1 MDSTLRG
8 NTISSRVVA
17 TVESRDDHVGSTVVD
32 SDAYR
37 IASVSVPGQLVKLEG
52 TVDKHRAIVMV
63 DSGSTGDFISEKL
76 VQSCK
81 LYKRKYECAKTVWLA
96 DGKEHIIESYVASTI
111 ELGDLIERVE
121 LAVIPLVGY
130 DVILGIPWLTRHN
143 PVIDWSTSTVSVRVG
158 NQISRLPEYKES
170 NTPAVELVSR
180 LQVVRDV
187 EKGEQMY
194 LALVRPLQVDSGD
207 KQLVSN
213 SSTTSLVK
221 EFSDVF
227 PDDLPKGLPPKRAA
241 DHKIELEP
249 GQIPPSRPTYR
260 MSQPEMDELKKQLAE
275 LMEKGFITESKSPY
289 GAPVLFVK
297 KKDGTL
303 RMCIDYRAL
312 NKITIKNKYPLP
324 RIDDLLDRLL
334 GAKYFSK
341 IDLRSGYHQ
350 VRIAEEDVPKT
361 AFRTRYGHYEFLV
374 MPFGL
379 TNAPATFMHLMQ
391 QTFRKYLDDFV
402 IVFLDDVLVYS
413 RSKEEHD
420 KHLRIVLETLREN
433 KLYAKLSKCEFYSK
447 EISFLGHVINEHGI
461 KMEPSKVD
469 AVSKWPQP
477 KNVHDIR
484 SFLGLAGYYRRF
496 VKDFS
501 KIASPLT
508 ELLHKSKKFQWTD
521 EQEQAFHT
529 LKVAV
534 SSAPVLIVPDPKL
547 AYTVLTDASGYAI
560 GAALCQDH
568 GNGLQPCAYL
578 SRKMNE
584 HEKNYP
590 VHEQELLAIVH
601 ALREWRHYLLGNRFT
616 VITDH
621 RSLQYLATQDKLSAR
636 QTRWS
641 EFLQQFDFEI
651 KYRPGKENDVA
662 DGLSRRPDHLS
673 SMNESSIS
681 IDNEL
686 VDLIK
691 TEYQNDPV
699 TKHILEKGN
708 KKFTVRDGLIYT
720 ADNKLY
726 IPGSE
731 NVRSM
736 VMKENHDTPM
746 NGHLGEFKT
755 LEKLSR
761 FSYWPNMRKSV
772 QEYISQC
779 QSCQLNKSSNQL
791 PIGLLQS
798 LDIPGKRWGT
808 VSLDLITQLPVT
820 RSGHDAII
828 VMVDK
833 FSKMVHYAATTTK
846 CTTEQVA
853 RIFLDTVVRL
863 HGIPK
868 YIISDRDPRFTS
880 SFWQQLWKLHG
891 TQLKMS
897 TAYHPQTDGQTERA
911 NRTLEDILRHYVSN
925 KQDDWD
931 EHLTAAEIAVNNSV
945 QASTGFT
952 PYFLNYGEH
961 PWFPAQVSLDSVTN
975 DTLYDVMQQL
985 NNNLQM
991 AKRNMELARDR
1002 QTHYANVH
1010 RRDFVFKEG
1019 EEVLLSTQN
1028 LKLPKGI
1035 TPKLSNRYIGPFK
1048 IVDVVSPTAYK
1059 LQLPDTMK
1067 IHPVFHVSLL
1077 KAYNSGGNND
1087 HEQKVIEIVD
1097 ESKREYEVDKL
1108 LGKRFGKDSQME
1120 YLVLWKGYPD
1130 TESTWESYET
1140 VKDLKALD
1148 EFEQITQTQSK
1159 SNGRDQGIVNHI
1171 WRKWTKSQVQKYIMS
1186 LILPD
1191 TLGVTSSELVNIM
1204 KRHQLN
1210 GEKLTQ
1216 LTAEVLVEMGLSE
1229 AASEWMMEQLELLF
1243 RDKTTYKGLYAS
1255 S

>member
-17 TVESRDDHVGSTVVD
+17 AVESRDDHVGSTLVD

-81 LYKRKYECAKTVWLA
+81 LYKRKYESPKPVWLA
-96 DGKEHIIESYVASTI
+96 DGKEHIIESYVDSTI
-111 ELGDLIERVE
+111 KLGDLIERVE

-227 PDDLPKGLPPKRAA
+227 PDDLPKALPPKRAV

-249 GQIPPSRPTYR
+249 GQVPPNRPTYR

-324 RIDDLLDRLL
+324 RIDELLDRLL

-391 QTFRKYLDDFV
+391 QTFRKHLDDFV
-402 IVFLDDVLVYS
+402 IIFLDDVLVYS

-447 EISFLGHVINEHGI
+447 EISFLGHVINEYGI

-484 SFLGLAGYYRRF
+484 SFLGLAGYYRKF

-534 SSAPVLIVPDPKL
+534 SSAPVLIVPDPKF
-547 AYTVLTDASGYAI
+547 A
-560 GAALCQDH
+560 
-568 GNGLQPCAYL
+568 
-578 SRKMNE
+578 
-584 HEKNYP
+584 
-590 VHEQELLAIVH
+590 
-601 ALREWRHYLLGNRFT
+601 
-616 VITDH
+616 
-621 RSLQYLATQDKLSAR
+621 
-636 QTRWS
+636 
-641 EFLQQFDFEI
+641 
-651 KYRPGKENDVA
+651 
-662 DGLSRRPDHLS
+662 
-673 SMNESSIS
+673 
-681 IDNEL
+681 
-686 VDLIK
+686 
-691 TEYQNDPV
+691 
-699 TKHILEKGN
+699 
-708 KKFTVRDGLIYT
+708 
-720 ADNKLY
+720 
-726 IPGSE
+726 
-731 NVRSM
+731 
-736 VMKENHDTPM
+736 
-746 NGHLGEFKT
+746 
-755 LEKLSR
+755 
-761 FSYWPNMRKSV
+761 
-772 QEYISQC
+772 
-779 QSCQLNKSSNQL
+779 
-791 PIGLLQS
+791 
-798 LDIPGKRWGT
+798 
-808 VSLDLITQLPVT
+808 
-820 RSGHDAII
+820 
-828 VMVDK
+828 
-833 FSKMVHYAATTTK
+833 
-846 CTTEQVA
+846 
-853 RIFLDTVVRL
+853 
-863 HGIPK
+863 
-868 YIISDRDPRFTS
+868 
-880 SFWQQLWKLHG
+880 
-891 TQLKMS
+891 
-897 TAYHPQTDGQTERA
+897 
-911 NRTLEDILRHYVSN
+911 
-925 KQDDWD
+925 
-931 EHLTAAEIAVNNSV
+931 
-945 QASTGFT
+945 
-952 PYFLNYGEH
+952 
-961 PWFPAQVSLDSVTN
+961 
-975 DTLYDVMQQL
+975 
-985 NNNLQM
+985 
-991 AKRNMELARDR
+991 
-1002 QTHYANVH
+1002 
-1010 RRDFVFKEG
+1010 
-1019 EEVLLSTQN
+1019 
-1028 LKLPKGI
+1028 
-1035 TPKLSNRYIGPFK
+1035 
-1048 IVDVVSPTAYK
+1048 
-1059 LQLPDTMK
+1059 
-1067 IHPVFHVSLL
+1067 
-1077 KAYNSGGNND
+1077 
-1087 HEQKVIEIVD
+1087 
-1097 ESKREYEVDKL
+1097 
-1108 LGKRFGKDSQME
+1108 
-1120 YLVLWKGYPD
+1120 
-1130 TESTWESYET
+1130 
-1140 VKDLKALD
+1140 
-1148 EFEQITQTQSK
+1148 
-1159 SNGRDQGIVNHI
+1159 
-1171 WRKWTKSQVQKYIMS
+1171 
-1186 LILPD
+1186 
-1191 TLGVTSSELVNIM
+1191 
-1204 KRHQLN
+1204 
-1210 GEKLTQ
+1210 
-1216 LTAEVLVEMGLSE
+1216 
-1229 AASEWMMEQLELLF
+1229 
-1243 RDKTTYKGLYAS
+1243 
-1255 S
+1255 